1 MKIREL
7 LKKKQECN
15 RDAKPVTIAFIGDSV
30 TQGCFECYLTSPDS
44 LENVYDYA
52 CAYSTR
58 VKEILNMLYPSVQIN
73 IINSGIAGDN
83 ALGGES
89 RFERDVLAYNPDLA
103 VHFLNGSYNQ
113 SVRSIITFEF
123 CHKNICVFCGL
134 NRICIISKS
143 TILHQRLCTQLYS
156 IHQEND
162 FVCIV

>member
-73 IINSGIAGDN
+73 IINSYIYT
-83 ALGGES
+83 LLL
-89 RFERDVLAYNPDLA
+89 FT
-103 VHFLNGSYNQ
+103 
-113 SVRSIITFEF
+113 SI
-123 CHKNICVFCGL
+123 KQ
-134 NRICIISKS
+134 KK
-143 TILHQRLCTQLYS
+143 
-156 IHQEND
+156 
-162 FVCIV
+162 